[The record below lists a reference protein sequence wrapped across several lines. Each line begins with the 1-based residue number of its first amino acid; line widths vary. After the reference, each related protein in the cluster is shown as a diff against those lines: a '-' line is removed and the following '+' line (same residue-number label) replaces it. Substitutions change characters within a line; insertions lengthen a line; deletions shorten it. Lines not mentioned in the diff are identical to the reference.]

1 MKKSLIVI
9 VILILSLFL
18 LVVGCTQN
26 ERVKSFGGTGT
37 LQLDKGQ
44 KLVNVTWK
52 ETELWVL
59 TKQMNN
65 EDVPETYIFKEH
77 SSFGVLQGTYVIK
90 ETK

>member
-1 MKKSLIVI
+1 MKKSLIII

-18 LVVGCTQN
+18 LIGCTQN
-26 ERVKSFGGTGT
+26 EKVKSFGGTAT
-37 LQLDKGQ
+37 LELDKGQ

-65 EDVPETYIFKEH
+65 EDVPETYKFKEH
-77 SSFGVLQGTYVIK
+77 SSFGILQGTYIIK

>member
-1 MKKSLIVI
+1 MKTVMKFAIVI
-9 VILILSLFL
+9 IASIMLI
-18 LVVGCTQN
+18 GCTQN

-37 LQLDKGQ
+37 LELDKGQ

-59 TKQMNN
+59 TKKMNEN
-65 EDVPETYIFKEH
+65 DVPEIYIFKEH
-77 SSFGVLQGTYVIK
+77 SNFGMLQGTYIIK